1 MTAGLCALYFVVT
14 GVQFWMTIY
23 LVKVIKADY
32 GAVLG
37 AFAATSAT
45 GPVIGVVFGGWF
57 IDRVGGYQGVGGRAK
72 TAFYCAV
79 FANIAVAFAIPAAFA
94 KSFPVIIALIWLVL
108 FWGGAII
115 PGATGLL
122 LAAVNSDL
130 RQFSSAISMFTYN
143 IFGYAGGTIFPA
155 ICIQMMQNG
164 YIDDGMERD
173 LAEEKSLRTGVQMIL
188 FWALFG
194 GVFLTWSAWVSHQE
208 NLRAIA
214 RTERRKARRAKAKQ
228 QVQQREQQ
236 RQQQQM
242 KLKALPASTTEIES
256 LASPMGDDIGTTQQ
270 SMEIEDTGSSDDETN
285 DMDDVSPEQWR
296 EIVLYETGR
305 QRAQTGAGLMPAVI
319 L

>member
-1 MTAGLCALYFVVT
+1 MFMST
-14 GVQFWMTIY
+14 GVQFWMTTY

-79 FANIAVAFAIPAAFA
+79 FASIAIAFAIPAAFS
-94 KSFPVIIALIWLVL
+94 KSFSVIIALIWLVL

-155 ICIQMMQNG
+155 ICIQIMQSG
-164 YIDDGMERD
+164 FIEDGMEKD
-173 LAEEKSLRTGVQMIL
+173 LAEEKALRTGVQMIL

-194 GVFLTWSAWVSHQE
+194 GIFLTWAAWVAHKE
-208 NLRAIA
+208 NTRAMA

-228 QVQQREQQ
+228 QQQQ
-236 RQQQQM
+236 RQEHRQRQQI
-242 KLKALPASTTEIES
+242 KLAALPASTTEIES
-256 LASPMGDDIGTTQQ
+256 QAGAQANDTGAAQQ
-270 SMEIEDTGSSDDETN
+270 SVEVEADSSDDEAN

-296 EIVLYETGR
+296 EILLYETGR